1 MLGNKNES
9 IHQFIIEEEYARL
22 RVKQKF
28 AEPFS
33 RAEDQSAPTSHS
45 PLTVVLKELSEEEV
59 AVLSEKDQLV
69 RAKQVLIY
77 RINEIIE
84 NKKRRMKQLNAEIL
98 ELRQECE
105 TLAKAME
112 VH

>member
-1 MLGNKNES
+1 MSVLGNKNDS

-22 RVKQKF
+22 RVKQKL

-33 RAEDQSAPTSHS
+33 RAEEESAPTSQS
-45 PLTVVLKELSEEEV
+45 PLPVVLKELFEEE
-59 AVLSEKDQLV
+59 AVVLREKDQLV

-77 RINEIIE
+77 RITEIVE
-84 NKKRRMKQLNAEIL
+84 KKKSRIKQLNAEIL

-105 TLAKAME
+105 TLAKAI
-112 VH
+112 